1 METMTLSAFREHLA
15 GTLDKVNED
24 HRPVLITRPGAK
36 AVVVMGL
43 DEFQAYEERANQP
56 YAPETVA
63 AMIAARKGEVET
75 VTLEDLQAVIEGK
88 LRTRAIIETEEAGS
102 LCPQRSAICS
112 GRSRGRDSRRF
123 PGLGRARTANSF
135 IRTSPAPL
143 PSAASPATMRSG
155 TRKPR

>member
-75 VTLEDLQAVIEGK
+75 VTLEDLQAVIEG
-88 LRTRAIIETEEAGS
+88 ETAYASDNRDRGS
-102 LCPQRSAICS
+102 R
-112 GRSRGRDSRRF
+112 
-123 PGLGRARTANSF
+123 
-135 IRTSPAPL
+135 
-143 PSAASPATMRSG
+143 
-155 TRKPR
+155 